1 MMKILKDHHIAEV
14 KMSYSPKVDIKT
26 APMITGSEMAGR
38 CFSESWEDIEY
49 IERFKVML
57 LNRANRVKGIITTGM
72 GGTAACAVDTK
83 IILQAAIL
91 SNSTGIIIAH
101 NHPSGNLTP
110 SDADRKITE
119 QIKQACKFQDITL
132 LDHLIITQNGNYSF
146 ADEGLL

>member
-1 MMKILKDHHIAEV
+1 MKILKDHHIAEV
-14 KMSYSPKVDIKT
+14 KMSYSPKVDIQT

-38 CFSESWEDIEY
+38 CFYQTWEDVEY

-57 LNRANRVKGIITTGM
+57 LNRANRVKGIITIGM
-72 GGTAACAVDTK
+72 RGITACAVDTK

-91 SNSTGIIIAH
+91 SNSTGIINAH
-101 NHPSGNLTP
+101 NHLSGNLTP
-110 SDADRKITE
+110 SEADKQITNT
-119 QIKQACKFQDITL
+119 IKQACKFQDISL